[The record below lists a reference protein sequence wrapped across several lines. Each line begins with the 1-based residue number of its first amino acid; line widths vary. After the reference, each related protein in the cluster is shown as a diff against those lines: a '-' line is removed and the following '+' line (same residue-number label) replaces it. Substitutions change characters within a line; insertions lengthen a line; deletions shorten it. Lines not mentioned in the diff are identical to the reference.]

1 MSSGSLFWSVSR
13 YYYSWRKI
21 GAWFAPNVPQ
31 AWKSFWAHPMVLL
44 GVVSHVEVV
53 LVLAQI
59 GARFALNVPQA
70 RKSFWAHSMVLL
82 ANVGQEEAR
91 FDPPRDS
98 NKSRR
103 KIGARFAPNV
113 TRA

>member
-1 MSSGSLFWSVSR
+1 
-13 YYYSWRKI
+13 
-21 GAWFAPNVPQ
+21 
-31 AWKSFWAHPMVLL
+31 MVLL

-82 ANVGQEEAR
+82 ANVGQEESR
-91 FDPPRDS
+91 FDPSGDS
-98 NKSRR
+98 VNL
-103 KIGARFAPNV
+103 G
-113 TRA
+113 TR

>member
-1 MSSGSLFWSVSR
+1 
-13 YYYSWRKI
+13 
-21 GAWFAPNVPQ
+21 
-31 AWKSFWAHPMVLL
+31 MVLL

-70 RKSFWAHSMVLL
+70 QKSFWAHPMVLL

-91 FDPPRDS
+91 FDLSGYIVNLGKR
-98 NKSRR
+98 
-103 KIGARFAPNV
+103 
-113 TRA
+113 